1 MLVLITALT
10 MQAITTYW
18 LYLYRRNHSDTVAMQ
33 LIATT
38 IHTILTAVEDLPS
51 QERLDFVKHATGDQW
66 KIISGRLPSNV
77 YFPHRAPASETD
89 EQSITMAEVRQSLQG
104 LVVKLKTELS
114 GGTRI
119 ALSRGSDGQLFV
131 SIKNPRSVDSR
142 AIHRDWLVIPINL
155 IDPPVQIRLVTLWM
169 GALAALTLV
178 ALWFSWHITRPITQL
193 MDATDQLA
201 SGQPK
206 RVKPTG
212 PTETRILGERFNG
225 MLDALAS
232 AESVKRTLL
241 AGLPH
246 DLKGPMTRMWLRI
259 EMSDDI
265 LLKEGIKRDL
275 EDMQHIAEQ
284 FIQYLRGTDGAAYDR
299 QAIPMDTWVTER
311 VNNWQSAGSD
321 VTLLG
326 RPYACF
332 VMGDSLA
339 LSRLLDNLIENAL
352 HHGSPP
358 VHISLTSQGQNA
370 VLRVID
376 HGDGIPE
383 SKRIEAIEP
392 FVRLDK
398 ARTRSGNVGLGL
410 ALAVIISQAHSGS
423 LTLGQSA
430 TGGLEVQVNLP
441 LMAPDQITSDSPSS

>member
-1 MLVLITALT
+1 
-10 MQAITTYW
+10 
-18 LYLYRRNHSDTVAMQ
+18 
-33 LIATT
+33 
-38 IHTILTAVEDLPS
+38 
-51 QERLDFVKHATGDQW
+51 
-66 KIISGRLPSNV
+66 
-77 YFPHRAPASETD
+77 
-89 EQSITMAEVRQSLQG
+89 
-104 LVVKLKTELS
+104 
-114 GGTRI
+114 
-119 ALSRGSDGQLFV
+119 
-131 SIKNPRSVDSR
+131 
-142 AIHRDWLVIPINL
+142 
-155 IDPPVQIRLVTLWM
+155 
-169 GALAALTLV
+169 
-178 ALWFSWHITRPITQL
+178 

>member
-18 LYLYRRNHSDTVAMQ
+18 LYLYRSNHTNTVAMQ

-38 IHTILTAVEDLPS
+38 IHAIQTAVEDLPS
-51 QERLDFVKHATGDQW
+51 QERREFVKHATGGQW
-66 KIISGRLPSNV
+66 QIISGRLPANV
-77 YFPHRAPASETD
+77 YFPHRTSSGEPG
-89 EQSITMAEVRQSLQG
+89 EQSITMDEVRQSLQG

-114 GGTRI
+114 PGTRI
-119 ALSRGSDGQLFV
+119 ALSRGSDAQLFV
-131 SIKNPRSVDSR
+131 SVKNQKALDSQTT
-142 AIHRDWLVIPINL
+142 HRDWLVIPINL

-193 MDATDQLA
+193 MAATDQLA
-201 SGQPK
+201 SGQPI

-225 MLDALAS
+225 MLDALAA

-259 EMSDDI
+259 EMSDDT
-265 LLKEGIKRDL
+265 LLKEGIKKDL

-299 QAIPMDTWVTER
+299 RPIRMDAWVAER
-311 VNNWQSAGSD
+311 VNNWRSAGSD
-321 VTLLG
+321 VSLIG
-326 RPYACF
+326 KPYSCF

-352 HHGSPP
+352 HHGRPP
-358 VHISLTSQGQNA
+358 VQVSLTSQGQDA

-376 HGDGIPE
+376 HGAGIHE
-383 SKRIEAIEP
+383 SKRKEAIEP
-392 FVRLDK
+392 FVRLDQ

-441 LMAPDQITSDSPSS
+441 LTVPDQIATDIPSS